1 MKRRVTAA
9 FVGALIAAPCIT
21 ACSDNNSQ
29 ETDTETTTE
38 YTTETQETEETT
50 TEKATTTAK
59 AAKKTD
65 KKEVAFTDLGVQTEV
80 NPQNRFQVLFVMD
93 DGSYVYP
100 MAKNVS
106 DSPVVTYVCN
116 KNDKTEELKL
126 PENSVVYYSD
136 GKKLYYYSPD
146 EGLCEYNDGKSTA
159 LNKATKN
166 ENGDIPERDSFL
178 FTKDNIYFASTD
190 DEGTEIRSM
199 DYSGKLTDSSY
210 FIDKKNARL
219 VGIADMDGGTNMVC
233 GYSIGTSEVIV
244 IVASD
249 GSSEEISS
257 GSNAYISGDDV
268 YYIRLAQLYRKPLG
282 GGDEVR
288 VTDEKCVD
296 YCFSG
301 DKLFFADATNVY
313 ASDKDGKA
321 KKIFSVDK
329 MTKCGCISHISSVGD
344 KLFVKGVEAA
354 FWSCIAEIDRDGKLI
369 KEYQNGIE
377 R

>member
-1 MKRRVTAA
+1 MKHRVTAA

-21 ACSDNNSQ
+21 ACSDNTS
-29 ETDTETTTE
+29 
-38 YTTETQETEETT
+38 QETEETT

-65 KKEVAFTDLGVQTEV
+65 KNEVAFTDLGVQTEV

-301 DKLFFADATNVY
+301 DKLFFADAANVY
-313 ASDKDGKA
+313 ALDKDGKA